1 MAAIVT
7 DQFRLLN
14 AENFVD
20 SVSDPNNSYYVFL
33 SLVNPSANVGF
44 GRSTTWDTNTPSPI
58 DNKNYLS
65 HVKDTM
71 IFGKRITKNDIRRLV
86 RRVDWKQ
93 GTVYEMYRHDYGL
106 DNPSPQTNSSRLYD
120 ANYYVINSDF
130 RVYVCIDNGSSEA
143 NTTGNFSQDEPT
155 FVDLEPSRAGE
166 SGDGYIWK
174 YLFTIKPSD
183 IVKFDSVNFIP
194 VPKNW
199 ETDTTFDSIRDNAET
214 SGQIKIVTIK
224 DRGAGLGTGG
234 ITYANIPISGD
245 GEGAECTIVV
255 NNDSKVDSITV
266 SDGGEGYTHG
276 RVDLSSSSLSFGT
289 TIPEFDVIIPPAG
302 GHGADIYR
310 EMGATNVL
318 LYTRI
323 ENDSDNPDFVVG
335 NQVARV
341 GIVHNPTKIGS
352 TQLISDDKVSAVY
365 ALKLTGI
372 GYSSA
377 SFTFDSEITQEVGLG
392 STAVGRVVSYDET
405 TGVLKYWQ
413 DKAQVGFNT
422 DGTQRIP
429 EYSYIQHRFTS
440 DLDAGGSL
448 TINGGSI
455 ELQIDENFSGI
466 TTSINNTTYNLGQNF
481 AEGIASPEVKKYSG
495 DIIYVDNRPAIT
507 RSKSQKE
514 DIKVILQF

>member
-1 MAAIVT
+1 
-7 DQFRLLN
+7 
-14 AENFVD
+14 
-20 SVSDPNNSYYVFL
+20 
-33 SLVNPSANVGF
+33 
-44 GRSTTWDTNTPSPI
+44 
-58 DNKNYLS
+58 
-65 HVKDTM
+65 
-71 IFGKRITKNDIRRLV
+71 
-86 RRVDWKQ
+86 
-93 GTVYEMYRHDYGL
+93 
-106 DNPSPQTNSSRLYD
+106 
-120 ANYYVINSDF
+120 
-130 RVYVCIDNGSSEA
+130 
-143 NTTGNFSQDEPT
+143 
-155 FVDLEPSRAGE
+155 
-166 SGDGYIWK
+166 
-174 YLFTIKPSD
+174 
-183 IVKFDSVNFIP
+183 
-194 VPKNW
+194 
-199 ETDTTFDSIRDNAET
+199 
-214 SGQIKIVTIK
+214 
-224 DRGAGLGTGG
+224 
-234 ITYANIPISGD
+234 
-245 GEGAECTIVV
+245 
-255 NNDSKVDSITV
+255 
-266 SDGGEGYTHG
+266 
-276 RVDLSSSSLSFGT
+276 
-289 TIPEFDVIIPPAG
+289 
-302 GHGADIYR
+302 
-310 EMGATNVL
+310 MGATNVL

-352 TQLISDDKVSAVY
+352 NELISDDKVSAVY

-422 DGTQRIP
+422 DGTQRTP
-429 EYSYIQHRFTS
+429 EYGYIQHRFTS

-481 AEGIASPEVKKYSG
+481 AKGIASPEVKKYSG

>member
-1 MAAIVT
+1 M
-7 DQFRLLN
+7 
-14 AENFVD
+14 
-20 SVSDPNNSYYVFL
+20 Y
-33 SLVNPSANVGF
+33 
-44 GRSTTWDTNTPSPI
+44 
-58 DNKNYLS
+58 
-65 HVKDTM
+65 
-71 IFGKRITKNDIRRLV
+71 KR
-86 RRVDWKQ
+86 Q
-93 GTVYEMYRHDYGL
+93 
-106 DNPSPQTNSSRLYD
+106 
-120 ANYYVINSDF
+120 
-130 RVYVCIDNGSSEA
+130 
-143 NTTGNFSQDEPT
+143 
-155 FVDLEPSRAGE
+155 
-166 SGDGYIWK
+166 
-174 YLFTIKPSD
+174 
-183 IVKFDSVNFIP
+183 
-194 VPKNW
+194 
-199 ETDTTFDSIRDNAET
+199 
-214 SGQIKIVTIK
+214 
-224 DRGAGLGTGG
+224 
-234 ITYANIPISGD
+234 ANIPISGD